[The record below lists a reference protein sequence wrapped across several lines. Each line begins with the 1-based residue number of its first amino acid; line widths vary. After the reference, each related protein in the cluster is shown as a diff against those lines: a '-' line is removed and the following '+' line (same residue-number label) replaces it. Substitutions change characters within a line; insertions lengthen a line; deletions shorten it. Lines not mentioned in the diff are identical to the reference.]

1 MRHGTQQQQP
11 RRIRS
16 NPTNNRG
23 GGVNAGGQ
31 RRGFQ
36 NKNRVFDSNGP
47 DVRIRGTAHQIV
59 EKYTALAKDANSSG
73 DRVLAESYLQY
84 AEHYQ
89 RIINSWIEEFGEDPV
104 EQGASNPY
112 ETFDVPPP
120 AGSRSVVTSPVVE
133 EDLGLPSSILGTANR
148 VNKEQ
153 PELSEA

>member
-120 AGSRSVVTSPVVE
+120 AGGRTVVTPTAVE

>member
-23 GGVNAGGQ
+23 GGMNSGGQ
-31 RRGFQ
+31 PRGFQ
-36 NKNRVFDSNGP
+36 NKNRVFYSNGP

-59 EKYTALAKDANSSG
+59 EKYTALAKDANASG
-73 DRVLAESYLQY
+73 DRVVAESYLQY

-104 EQGASNPY
+104 EQGTSNPY

-120 AGSRSVVTSPVVE
+120 AGSVAAPASAVVA
-133 EDLGLPSSILGTANR
+133 EDLGLPASLIGTPTRAKASS
-148 VNKEQ
+148 
-153 PELSEA
+153 ELSDA